1 MATHSCGGWK
11 DAGYNSR
18 RGDSSFQTFHGGRGR
33 IPPRRM
39 NILGV
44 TQAYYPFLEKGGPTV
59 KVRAIARGLVAAGHD
74 VSVLTADLGIASANT
89 DRIETAPDKFGFI
102 SHSDGVESI
111 YLRTR
116 ACYRALTW
124 NAGVAAFCKQRL
136 ASFDLVHI
144 FGLYDFLGPS
154 VARACRRASIPYVVE
169 PMGMFRP
176 IVRSLA
182 LKRTYHLLLGGA
194 MIRGAR
200 RVIATSEQERV
211 ELIEGGV
218 PVRKIFLRRNGIEV
232 PAEMPPAGM
241 FRDRWRIP
249 ADAKLVLF
257 LGRLVSKKSPE
268 LLLEAFARW
277 QGRAIGSR
285 PSLLV
290 LAGPDEGDGYRQQL
304 EAKARQLGLNG
315 GVLFTG
321 PLYDAA
327 KWSAYRDAD
336 VFVLPS
342 QNENFGNTA
351 AEAVACG
358 TPVLVTD
365 RCGIAPLVDRRAGLV
380 VPHECAAL
388 EAGLEQLLDTSAR
401 ARQLRAACPEVA
413 RSLNWTEPLAALEAL
428 YHELVRKRASA

>member
-1 MATHSCGGWK
+1 
-11 DAGYNSR
+11 
-18 RGDSSFQTFHGGRGR
+18 
-33 IPPRRM
+33 M

-44 TQAYYPFLEKGGPTV
+44 TQSYFPFLEKGGPTV
-59 KVRAIARGLVAAGHD
+59 KVRAIAGGLVAAGHS
-74 VSVLTADLGIASANT
+74 VSVLTADLGISSVNT
-89 DRIETAPDKFGFI
+89 DRFEASPDLLGFI
-102 SHSDGVESI
+102 SHSDGVEAI

-116 ACYRALTW
+116 ARYRALTW
-124 NAGVAAFCKQRL
+124 NPSVAAFCKQRL
-136 ASFDLVHI
+136 ASFDLVHV
-144 FGLYDFLGPS
+144 FGLYDLLGPV

-169 PMGMFRP
+169 PMGMFQP

-182 LKRTYHLLLGGA
+182 LKRVYHRLLGGA

-218 PVRKIFLRRNGIEV
+218 PAKKIFLRRNGIEV

-249 ADAKLVLF
+249 PEAKLVLF

-277 QGRAIGSR
+277 HVGANASR

-290 LAGPDEGDGYRQQL
+290 FAGPDEGDGYRQQL

-342 QNENFGNTA
+342 QNENFGNTV

-388 EAGLEQLLDTSAR
+388 ESGLEQLLDASAH
-401 ARQLRAACPEVA
+401 AAQLRAACPEVA

-428 YHELVRKRASA
+428 YDELVQEGASA